1 MELKVK
7 DIDKESGDSL
17 YEPVDVPV
25 QKKYVADKGSVSFIF
40 DELQPPA
47 SGPSANGF
55 CGMTA
60 TMATKLQNVLA
71 TIDKGSMVK
80 VTLVDKM
87 NNGANSYRNIVRL
100 EPLDI
105 GGEPVV
111 TEQATQEV
119 AKPVVNTKTMGR
131 VPPAWE
137 MGVDYNNK
145 KDNKICLNVACNNA
159 VAMFGHMSTLM
170 NDDNSDWREDHAPK
184 YQQTYDLAISLIE
197 KLASLEIEEEEVVDE
212 E

>member
-7 DIDKESGDSL
+7 ETDKESGDIL
-17 YEPVDVPV
+17 YEPVEVPV
-25 QKKYVADKGSVSFIF
+25 QKKYVADTGSVSFIF

-47 SGPSANGF
+47 GGPSANGF
-55 CGMTA
+55 CGMTK

-111 TEQATQEV
+111 N
-119 AKPVVNTKTMGR
+119 KKTMGR

-145 KDNKICLNVACNNA
+145 KANKICLNVACNNA

-197 KLASLEIEEEEVVDE
+197 KLASLEIVEEEEVVDE

>member
-7 DIDKESGDSL
+7 ETDKESGDIL
-17 YEPVDVPV
+17 YEPVEVPV
-25 QKKYVADKGSVSFIF
+25 QKKYVADTGSVSFIF

-47 SGPSANGF
+47 GGPSANGF
-55 CGMTA
+55 CGMTK

-87 NNGANSYRNIVRL
+87 NNGQQGYRNIVRL

-111 TEQATQEV
+111 SEQSTQEV
-119 AKPVVNTKTMGR
+119 AKPVVNTKTIGR

-159 VAMFGHMSTLM
+159 VAMFGHMSTDM
-170 NDDNSDWREDHAPK
+170 NTNDSEWRKAHEAK
-184 YQQTYDLAISLIE
+184 YQETYDLAISLIE